1 MTCLTEKGLFKNAD
15 GVHPFPFHGA
25 GVKPGDV
32 ATLHGGVKADFRL
45 SLLEKLTPGEEEEI
59 AHGVFY
65 CRSELL
71 ALLSFTSA

>member
-59 AHGVFY
+59 ALSSRHMGFSIVA
-65 CRSELL
+65 RS
-71 ALLSFTSA
+71 F